1 MENHLDLILGLPEV
15 TVREFT
21 MLEDGICLKIKLTN
35 LGTHC
40 PSCQNF
46 TTEINQNR
54 PILVR
59 DLPCFDKVTYL
70 QVPRRQF
77 YCRHC
82 QKYFTEKLPWIEWK
96 RRHTLR
102 YEKKVFERV
111 KSSNIATVALVEGLS
126 YDEIQ
131 GIFNHRASNIAE
143 QQWLGVSRISL
154 DEIAMRKG
162 HKNYKAVLCDLDK
175 KKLIEV
181 IDGRTQDCLI
191 SKLSEVPLQVR
202 KAVKEV
208 SVDMWHGFPKVIE
221 EIFPNAQ
228 IVTDRFH
235 VMKPLIEEL
244 KKIAKSSGIKEQ
256 KKQSLVLKNRIDL
269 NKEERTELENLL
281 SSSTSKRFKAAY
293 EYKEKFRE
301 IYETSKTVLEGKKRF
316 EEWLQKAPKIY
327 GKVIQTISDHLPTI
341 CNYFISHST
350 SGTMEGINNKIK
362 LIKRQ
367 GYGFTNFEN
376 FRLRLLSAFS
386 SDSL

>member
-1 MENHLDLILGLPEV
+1 MENHLNLILGLPKV

-40 PSCQNF
+40 PSCKNF

-102 YEKKVFERV
+102 YEKNVFERV

-126 YDEIQ
+126 YDEVQ

-191 SKLSEVPLQVR
+191 SKLSEVPLQVT

-244 KKIAKSSGIKEQ
+244 KKIAKSSGVKEQ
-256 KKQSLVLKNRIDL
+256 KKLSLVWKNRIDL
-269 NKEERTELENLL
+269 NNEERTELENLL

-376 FRLRLLSAFS
+376 FRLPLLSAFS

>member
-1 MENHLDLILGLPEV
+1 MENHLNLILGLPEV
-15 TVREFT
+15 AVREFT
-21 MLEDGICLKIKLTN
+21 MLEDGICIKIKLTN

-40 PSCQNF
+40 SLCQSY

-70 QVPRRQF
+70 SVPRRQF

-102 YEKKVFERV
+102 YEKNVFERV
-111 KSSNIATVALVEGLS
+111 SSSNITTVALAEGLS

-143 QQWLGVSRISL
+143 QQQWLGVSRISL
-154 DEIAMRKG
+154 DEISMRKG
-162 HKNYKAVLCDLDK
+162 HKNYKAVICDLDK

-181 IDGRTQDCLI
+181 IDGRSQDCLI
-191 SKLSEVPLQVR
+191 SKLSELPLQVR
-202 KAVKEV
+202 KAIKEV

-235 VMKPLIEEL
+235 IMKPLIEEL
-244 KKIAKSSGIKEQ
+244 KKIAKSYGVNKNE
-256 KKQSLVLKNRIDL
+256 KLSLVLRNGIDL
-269 NKEERTELENLL
+269 NNEERTQLEGLL
-281 SSSTSKRFKAAY
+281 SSSKSKRLKAAY
-293 EYKEKFRE
+293 EHKEKFRQ
-301 IYETSKTVLEGKKRF
+301 IYETSQTVSEGKKRF
-316 EEWLQKAPKIY
+316 EEWLQKARKIY
-327 GKVIQTISDHLPTI
+327 GKVIQTIENHLSTI
-341 CNYFISHST
+341 CNYFISHSS
-350 SGTMEGINNKIK
+350 SGPMEGINNKIK

-367 GYGFTNFEN
+367 GYGFRNFEN

-386 SDSL
+386 L

>member
-1 MENHLDLILGLPEV
+1 M
-15 TVREFT
+15 
-21 MLEDGICLKIKLTN
+21 
-35 LGTHC
+35 
-40 PSCQNF
+40 
-46 TTEINQNR
+46 
-54 PILVR
+54 
-59 DLPCFDKVTYL
+59 
-70 QVPRRQF
+70 
-77 YCRHC
+77 
-82 QKYFTEKLPWIEWK
+82 
-96 RRHTLR
+96 R
-102 YEKKVFERV
+102 YEKNVFERV

-154 DEIAMRKG
+154 EEIAMHKG

-244 KKIAKSSGIKEQ
+244 KKIAKSSGVKGQ
-256 KKQSLVLKNRIDL
+256 KKLSLVLKNRINL
-269 NKEERTELENLL
+269 NNEERTELENLL
-281 SSSTSKRFKAAY
+281 SSSTSKRFQAAY